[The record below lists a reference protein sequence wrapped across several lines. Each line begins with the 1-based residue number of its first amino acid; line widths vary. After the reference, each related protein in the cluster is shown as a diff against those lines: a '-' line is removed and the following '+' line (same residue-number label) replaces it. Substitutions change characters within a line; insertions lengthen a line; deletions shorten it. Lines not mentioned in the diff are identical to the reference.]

1 MVWHVL
7 PCRQPSERE
16 PMLVLQHLLPMR
28 KAHVRRMHRPLLH
41 MRQHRLRQRRTRKFR
56 RRMGMRRVRTR
67 TQSREEASVRRPR
80 RIQGHEAIRGDRY
93 HPPCHPRLHQQP
105 LKDQSGRTSRPP
117 TMRPLKPP
125 EPTRPGARAPGET
138 DSPLSLRDYFD
149 SGPSPPCPCRGG
161 AGGTERAHRA
171 PQPFYFLLDRSAKA
185 S

>member
-28 KAHVRRMHRPLLH
+28 KAHVRRMHRPLMH

-105 LKDQSGRTSRPP
+105 LKDQSWEDIETSHDV
-117 TMRPLKPP
+117 RPLKPP
-125 EPTRPGARAPGET
+125 EPTRPGPRAPGIT
-138 DSPLSLRDYFD
+138 DPPLRFGTISTVDHA
-149 SGPSPPCPCRGG
+149 PPCLVRRGRE
-161 AGGTERAHRA
+161 TERRTDA
-171 PQPFYFLLDRSAKA
+171 PPSFIFF
-185 S
+185 